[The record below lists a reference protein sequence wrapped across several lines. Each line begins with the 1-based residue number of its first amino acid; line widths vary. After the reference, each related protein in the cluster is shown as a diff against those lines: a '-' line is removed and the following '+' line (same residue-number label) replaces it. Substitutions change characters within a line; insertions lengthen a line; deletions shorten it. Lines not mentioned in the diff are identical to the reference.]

1 MKILVISALPYDI
14 SSTTRAFDT
23 YFNFVKKE
31 DLAQIFTNPSYP
43 SFDKCNN
50 YFQITDKD
58 VIKSLFKKREQAGIA
73 LEANNKEKPLPSSNN
88 KSSNRLSFFLKKDL
102 GILHLIRASIWNKK
116 RWYSPQLQKWLKDF
130 SPDLI
135 FYHNSNSIFLTNMAL
150 TIQKELNIPLV
161 TEISDDYYFCK
172 KNPFSLYNSI
182 YKKRTRYLLNQ
193 SNGVIF
199 ISEKMKNK
207 YSLFN
212 LKNSDFVHIC
222 SNEENVNNCNDQ
234 DKTICFYGNIGL
246 NRYKTIRLFAKYLYR
261 ENIGSIDVYCPRLGN
276 SDLSKIEKVNG
287 INYCGSLDYKMLM
300 KAIMSY
306 KMVLIAEPLDKKTA
320 NYISLSLSTKISDS
334 LLLAKPIVAIGRQE
348 CGTIDFLTAH
358 ECAVV
363 INNSSDFPKFNKF
376 LDDTLLQNKIKNN
389 ARRVY
394 KEEFSFERNSKKA
407 FNILEK
413 ACRDYYVVEE

>member
-23 YFNFVKKE
+23 YFSFVKKE

-43 SFDKCNN
+43 SFDRCSN
-50 YFQITDKD
+50 YFQITDKN
-58 VIKSLFKKREQAGIA
+58 VIKSFFKKRKEVGIV
-73 LEANNKEKPLPSSNN
+73 LDANNIEKPLPANNN
-88 KSSNRLSFFLKKDL
+88 KINGLSLFLKKDL

-116 RWYSPQLQKWLKDF
+116 RWYSVRLQQWLKDF

-150 TIQKELNIPLV
+150 TLQKELNIPLV

-172 KNPFSLYNSI
+172 KNPFSIYNSI
-182 YKKRTRYLLNQ
+182 YKKRTRHLLNQ
-193 SNGVIF
+193 SNGIIF

-207 YSLFN
+207 YSVFN
-212 LKNSDFVHIC
+212 LRNSDYVHIC
-222 SNEENVNNCNDQ
+222 SNEENVNNYNYQ
-234 DKTICFYGNIGL
+234 DKTICCYGNIGL

-287 INYCGSLDYKMLM
+287 INYCGSLDYKKLM

-320 NYISLSLSTKISDS
+320 NYIALSLSTKISDS

-348 CGTIDFLTAH
+348 CGTIDFLTTH
-358 ECAVV
+358 ECAIV

-376 LDDTLLQNKIKNN
+376 LGDTLLQNKIKDN

-413 ACRDYYVVEE
+413 AFSDYYVNEE